1 MRVASNW
8 LCMYIQIKNDIWCPP
23 HWRSPSE
30 GCCSRLL
37 ISIRMLESQ
46 WVRQIVGGYG
56 FCKIAGSTKSWCPLS
71 LIRCID
77 GWRDFGKERWCKFI
91 RLLHIEILEC
101 WNIRCKYRHLHLAT
115 HRLVDVTTPLSTAA
129 QLHPPNYDFN
139 SHACTDNFNLRV
151 PMSQTNSLCLRR
163 ETKQ

>member
-1 MRVASNW
+1 MAFA
-8 LCMYIQIKNDIWCPP
+8 K
-23 HWRSPSE
+23 
-30 GCCSRLL
+30 LL
-37 ISIRMLESQ
+37 EVLNHGAFSAL
-46 WVRQIVGGYG
+46 
-56 FCKIAGSTKSWCPLS
+56 FAAF
-71 LIRCID
+71 D

-139 SHACTDNFNLRV
+139 SHTCTDNFNLSV
-151 PMSQTNSLCLRR
+151 PMSQPTLYVYEEKLSNNSHQSGASMSMDCGRISR
-163 ETKQ
+163 EFEEQVHVLPETGPS